1 MEISME
7 FKFVMTDDK
16 CSCYIRK
23 TENSEYEQ
31 YFIEGE
37 EHIVLECEERAL
49 WLLDYIQNS
58 LGLDS
63 KPGTLELEKKLKC
76 EIINYGGNKEIIDLL
91 KKNLGGAALVN
102 LSGFIKKLKLE
113 TDIIF
118 RLNDFLFEFLSKE
131 KQLRPHDQK
140 SNSLVYDFV
149 SLLNYKAEKNKK
161 PETTKIKKEEKLEVN
176 QGIWVYNNYY
186 MNNKNVE
193 SLFKKEKVVSG
204 VVSKVG
210 GLVIIKDND
219 NSIDVSIKDK
229 EARDNLKE
237 DDEIGIIYTG
247 YGIVVIKK

>member
-63 KPGTLELEKKLKC
+63 KPGTLELKKKLKC
-76 EIINYGGNKEIIDLL
+76 EIINYRGSKGIIDLL
-91 KKNLGGAALVN
+91 KKNLGGIASVN

-149 SLLNYKAEKNKK
+149 SLLNYKAEKKQENKV
-161 PETTKIKKEEKLEVN
+161 KKNTGFWISKCYSWNDKNMESEFEKEVP
-176 QGIWVYNNYY
+176 GYVC
-186 MNNKNVE
+186 K
-193 SLFKKEKVVSG
+193 SSG
-204 VVSKVG
+204 LVTVKDKDNRVT
-210 GLVIIKDND
+210 VIIKE
-219 NSIDVSIKDK
+219 SS
-229 EARDNLKE
+229 ARDMLKK
-237 DDEIGIIYTG
+237 DDEVGMIFTADGIKI
-247 YGIVVIKK
+247 IKK